1 MMNQSISLDGIEKAV
16 SGLGYKNP
24 NTQKCRLIQ
33 AIKSYYTD
41 KDAINE
47 VESIPPEAL
56 ISAVWSTET
65 NPNQIRS
72 KLKNLNSIK
81 SSINKDLILAF
92 EKGTNPE
99 GIIIG
104 SGYLFDMSD
113 EAKDQFI
120 GSMSGA
126 LSAGGPISIEQIAKI
141 SQQFGEFLTKIPDE
155 NVLKFLST
163 LIESLNSDRPLPP
176 EEIPQMLNLFG
187 NLLSHIPDHELLKEK
202 DKISELVRH
211 LSEKSGDTA
220 IENVPDD
227 SVEVVDVLVEDDDE
241 AVGAEETGDDD
252 LEADEDEGELEE
264 IDEDELIEE
273 LVEDESGELDE
284 FETIDDEGAEVEEV
298 PDEQDDSVEVV
309 DVLVEDDDEA
319 VGAEETGDDDLEADE
334 DEGELEEIDEDELI
348 EELVEDES
356 GELDEFETID
366 DEGAEVEEVPDEQ
379 DDSVEVVDVLVEDD
393 DEAVE
398 AEETGDDDLEA
409 DEDEG
414 ELEEIDEDELIEELV
429 EDESGELDEFETID
443 DEGAEV
449 EEVLDEVEAVA
460 EPVED
465 AETPFDN
472 FDAPYDAFM
481 DDDLTLNN
489 ALSDRERKRLLAE
502 RFERYLGEIEKHYNQ
517 YLLIPGGE
525 YIIGAQNIRKNE
537 RPIRKI
543 TISDIFFGRFPVT
556 NALFEVFVERTG
568 YKTTAEECGFGIV
581 YQGRFQRKNDEISGQ
596 KRYEWNAT
604 SLWEERENAYWYQPS
619 GPGSTLHLKRNH
631 PVVQVSFRDAMAF
644 ASWVGKR
651 LPSEA
656 EWEAAARTASGNIY
670 PWGNEWKEGV
680 CNTEESE
687 ISDTVPVDN
696 FSNAKNPLGLFDLLG
711 NTLEWTSDRWEG
723 TYGASTRQDYR
734 IVKGGSWVSS
744 PDVTLQSWFKYPTD
758 FTANILGFRCLAD

>member
-241 AVGAEETGDDD
+241 AVG
-252 LEADEDEGELEE
+252 
-264 IDEDELIEE
+264 
-273 LVEDESGELDE
+273 
-284 FETIDDEGAEVEEV
+284 
-298 PDEQDDSVEVV
+298 
-309 DVLVEDDDEA
+309 
-319 VGAEETGDDDLEADE
+319 
-334 DEGELEEIDEDELI
+334 
-348 EELVEDES
+348 
-356 GELDEFETID
+356 
-366 DEGAEVEEVPDEQ
+366 
-379 DDSVEVVDVLVEDD
+379 
-393 DEAVE
+393 